1 MLGDFLCCFLKTYY
15 RRMPRLE
22 WPRLKNQKADQRNKK
37 GNPETYL
44 KNCNEH
50 CLHGTVTITN
60 KNKQKNNFKI

>member
-1 MLGDFLCCFLKTYY
+1 
-15 RRMPRLE
+15 MPRLE

-50 CLHGTVTITN
+50 YLHGTVTITN